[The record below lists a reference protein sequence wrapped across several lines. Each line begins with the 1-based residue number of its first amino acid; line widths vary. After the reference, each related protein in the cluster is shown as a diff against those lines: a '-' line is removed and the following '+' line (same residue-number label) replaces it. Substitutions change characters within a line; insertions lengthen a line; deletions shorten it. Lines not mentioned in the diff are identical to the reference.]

1 MVDFRKLREII
12 TRLPFTFQFNRNLKA
27 EGCKD
32 INHMLQLQQ
41 LLKRL
46 IPMEIGQQ
54 EGQPSCKMGRTWGM
68 LKEDRSQRD
77 TFQRAYENNQRLE
90 SQKAARNSGGKGRLS
105 RSKPVRLPGGFTP
118 LTHQKISGQDSP
130 FFTIPASFQEKKR
143 VKVQEKEF
151 FKTEAEIFTT
161 NDSEAVGLSERSTQ
175 KPEIILNTFDR
186 ISIPTTRNDIP
197 TENAH
202 SFVITESNIRRN

>member
-1 MVDFRKLREII
+1 MVDFRKLREVI

-32 INHMLQLQQ
+32 MHHMLQLHQ

-54 EGQPSCKMGRTWGM
+54 EVQPSCKIGRTWGI

-77 TFQRAYENNQRLE
+77 TFQRAYGNNQRLE
-90 SQKAARNSGGKGRLS
+90 SQKAVRNPGGKGRLA
-105 RSKPVRLPGGFTP
+105 RSKPARLPGGFTP
-118 LTHQKISGQDSP
+118 LTHQNISGQDSP
-130 FFTIPASFQEKKR
+130 FFTIRASFQEKKR
-143 VKVQEKEF
+143 IKVQEQEF
-151 FKTEAEIFTT
+151 FKTEAERVRT
-161 NDSEAVGLSERSTQ
+161 NYSEAVGLSERSTQ
-175 KPEIILNTFDR
+175 NPEIILNTSDR
-186 ISIPTTRNDIP
+186 ISTPTTRNDIP

-202 SFVITESNIRRN
+202 SFVIAESNIRRN